1 MLVTGGR
8 NRAGNVVE
16 TIARRA
22 RPLVRS
28 RPRLR
33 AGLARIRWALPRP
46 RPETAVEQVIFEFAR
61 AYPDAFFVQ
70 VGAND
75 GVYRDPLR
83 DEIRARRWRGIMVE
97 PLPSSFE
104 RLRANYAGNPRI
116 VLENA
121 AIADE
126 DGHRKLYYLRE
137 TESEVH
143 GTPAW
148 HDKLGTFHRD
158 VIVKHRHA
166 IPDFDERLTTA
177 EVQCLTFESLCRKH
191 GVRRIDLVQID
202 TEGHDF
208 EIVKLIDLEALRPK
222 ILMYEHLHFD
232 DATRAACSEHLRR
245 RGYEEISD
253 AVNTI
258 CLRTS
263 SLTDRDRA
271 LHRLWLTAQGAGGA
285 QRFHLDSSTPSHS
298 ASSSL

>member
-1 MLVTGGR
+1 MGPR
-8 NRAGNVVE
+8 NRAGNVVDR
-16 TIARRA
+16 IARRA

-33 AGLARIRWALPRP
+33 ARLARIRWALPRA
-46 RPETAVEQVIFEFAR
+46 RPETPLEQVIFEFAR

-104 RLRANYAGNPRI
+104 RLRANYGGNSRI

-126 DGHRKLYYLRE
+126 DGHRELYYLRE
-137 TESEVH
+137 TSSEVRSM
-143 GTPAW
+143 PVW
-148 HDKLGTFHRD
+148 YDKLGTLHRD
-158 VIVKHRHA
+158 VIVKHRPA
-166 IPDFDERLTTA
+166 IPDFDQRLTTA
-177 EVQCLTFESLCRKH
+177 EVPCLTFESLCRKH
-191 GVRRIDLVQID
+191 GVRTVDLVQVD

-208 EIVKLIDLEALRPK
+208 EIVKLIDLDALRPK
-222 ILMYEHLHFD
+222 LLMYEHLHFD
-232 DATRAACSEHLRR
+232 DATRTACSEHLRR
-245 RGYEEISD
+245 HGYEEISD
-253 AVNTI
+253 VVNTI

-263 SLTDRDRA
+263 SLTDRDQA
-271 LHRLWLTAQGAGGA
+271 LHHLWLTIQGHAGP
-285 QRFHLDSSTPSHS
+285 QRFHSDSSTPSHS
-298 ASSSL
+298 ASSLL